1 MSNSRSSICNI
12 SLPIENR
19 GFVSMGF
26 TIAVFF
32 VADMFHPV
40 DKFPIT
46 LFLNGNM
53 RQGCGRRGPMPMLL
67 SRRRQ
72 YYITRTNLLDM
83 SAFMLNP
90 ALAASDDEGL
100 TEGMSMPCSPCSR
113 LEGNAGSLNKRRIR
127 CLKKRIH
134 PNISSKPV

>member
-1 MSNSRSSICNI
+1 
-12 SLPIENR
+12 
-19 GFVSMGF
+19 MGF
-26 TIAVFF
+26 ARAVFF

-67 SRRRQ
+67 ARRGQHDISGTDLFDRS
-72 YYITRTNLLDM
+72 T
-83 SAFMLNP
+83 FVLNP
-90 ALAASDDEGL
+90 ALAGRDDEGL
-100 TEGMSMPCSPCSR
+100 TERMSMPCSPRSR